1 MWSRSSA
8 TAPMNVAARS
18 RSPNNKMAGGRAE
31 VPELSI
37 SEILKQKK
45 LKAERLKNVL
55 GTFADEND

>member
-1 MWSRSSA
+1 
-8 TAPMNVAARS
+8 MNLAARS